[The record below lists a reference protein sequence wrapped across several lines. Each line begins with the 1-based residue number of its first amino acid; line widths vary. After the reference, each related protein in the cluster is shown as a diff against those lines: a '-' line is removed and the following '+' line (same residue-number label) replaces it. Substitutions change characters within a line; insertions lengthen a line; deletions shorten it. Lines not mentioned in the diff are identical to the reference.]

1 MDIKLTHTGVIPL
14 DDFPEGQNFLV
25 WFDIHCSGAVLLYK
39 AGEVLH
45 CSGNLHSVPKTQK
58 FLAWEPVQIEHD
70 FSPYETKSLWLMSP
84 DLFKPTGWVFRDCSN
99 PEQEYVCEI
108 RDNEFIEN
116 QFKKRSSLSFSAGD
130 IYAATIN
137 KIPNDEGLYEIIRL
151 VQTGSNPE
159 RFAKTFLGRA

>member
-1 MDIKLTHTGVIPL
+1 
-14 DDFPEGQNFLV
+14 
-25 WFDIHCSGAVLLYK
+25 
-39 AGEVLH
+39 
-45 CSGNLHSVPKTQK
+45 
-58 FLAWEPVQIEHD
+58 
-70 FSPYETKSLWLMSP
+70 MSP

-159 RFAKTFLGRA
+159 RFAKTFLGRE